1 MGLKEKYDFFRL
13 RYELDRNQFLLG
25 VIMNYLSGNIR
36 FSFEY
41 LFLSRGSLEPV
52 CIARLYKVMHTC

>member
-25 VIMNYLSGNIR
+25 VIMNYLSGIIR

-41 LFLSRGSLEPV
+41 LFVSHSSLEPV
-52 CIARLYKVMHTC
+52 FIARLYKVMNAC